1 MIKIDYEIYNLPE
14 GSLAAFNAYAYCQTS
29 KQGEGVRWGNRVTD
43 SGYHVTGVNV
53 SPVADFSAKPTKGTV
68 PMKVEFT
75 DKSTGTKP
83 FTYAWD
89 FNNDGIVDSIAQNP
103 SYTYTVPGTY
113 TVKLTVTNTA
123 GSSEKTMIITTSD
136 GDIVAPS
143 PSADLPSGSYNTNKT
158 INLTATDDWDS
169 NPKIYYTLDGFD
181 PTTSST
187 LYTGPINIG
196 DEGTTTLKFIA
207 VDSCGKH
214 F

>member
-1 MIKIDYEIYNLPE
+1 MI
-14 GSLAAFNAYAYCQTS
+14 
-29 KQGEGVRWGNRVTD
+29 
-43 SGYHVTGVNV
+43 
-53 SPVADFSAKPTKGTV
+53 FS
-68 PMKVEFT
+68 

-103 SYTYTVPGTY
+103 TYIYTVPGTY

-187 LYTGPINIG
+187 LYTRTN
-196 DEGTTTLKFIA
+196 
-207 VDSCGKH
+207 
-214 F
+214 